1 MQALLKQAWWA
12 LLIGGLASVLF
23 GVLAFLWPGLTL
35 FILAVFFAATVFVDG
50 VVTMASAVKNRATA
64 SHWWLWLLLGLLGVV
79 AGAIGLLS
87 PATAAGALLL
97 LISAYAIVTGVLM
110 IWAGFKLRTE
120 IEREWLL
127 LVAGRGV
134 GALRPAA
141 DRAAGRRLDGFRLGH
156 RHLGGRRGHPQDPA
170 GLQGASLRCQPG
182 RGWPG
187 SPSLNQRVPC
197 RSSSSRSPASDSNSS
212 ASRRSVARRHSS
224 SSTKDWARSPVGAT
238 FRAPSV
244 SNSRRRGSSTRVA
257 ATDVR
262 RQSKNRAA
270 PTTCTAKRGSCCQ
283 RCWGTRHRRTA
294 ARRSQ

>member
-50 VVTMASAVKNRATA
+50 VVTMASAIKNRATA

-127 LVAGRGV
+127 WLLGAVSVLFGLLLIAQPAAGLLGFVWVIATWAVAEGILKILLAFKARRFGAKLTEAGR
-134 GALRPAA
+134 AA
-141 DRAAGRRLDGFRLGH
+141 NA
-156 RHLGGRRGHPQDPA
+156 
-170 GLQGASLRCQPG
+170 
-182 RGWPG
+182 
-187 SPSLNQRVPC
+187 
-197 RSSSSRSPASDSNSS
+197 
-212 ASRRSVARRHSS
+212 
-224 SSTKDWARSPVGAT
+224 
-238 FRAPSV
+238 
-244 SNSRRRGSSTRVA
+244 
-257 ATDVR
+257 
-262 RQSKNRAA
+262 
-270 PTTCTAKRGSCCQ
+270 
-283 RCWGTRHRRTA
+283 
-294 ARRSQ
+294 